1 MVRNTLQV
9 NECQNQPYSILKQ
22 ILQVKYKALQN
33 NAILDPFAACLYSE
47 GRSVIQK
54 VFDTGF
60 FLSVLDEHSGENNAR
75 RTLPHPFHIFFTK
88 ERRQI
93 ILNFN

>member
-47 GRSVIQK
+47 GRSGIQK
-54 VFDTGF
+54 VFDTVF
-60 FLSVLDEHSGENNAR
+60 FCQFWMNIQEKTMHVEHFPTR
-75 RTLPHPFHIFFTK
+75 FIFFFTK